1 MFALTSE
8 QLAIQKVA
16 REFAEKEIIPVAA
29 DYDEYEKFPAPVIQK
44 MWETG
49 LVNFTVPEELGGA
62 GLDTLTACLVTEEL
76 GRACAGITT
85 VAAANSL
92 ALYPILISGTEE
104 QKKKFIPPICTT
116 GKYAA
121 FCLTEPNAGS
131 DAASVST
138 NAKQVEGGY
147 ILNGSKC
154 FITNGD
160 VADLYVVFATVDRSK
175 GLKGLTAFIVPKA
188 EGISAGKKEI
198 KLGIRASSTVV
209 VNFDNV
215 FVPEEN
221 ILGGVGQGFKVA
233 MQTLDTSRPM
243 IGALSVGVA
252 RAAYETAVKYAK
264 ERIQFGQPI
273 ASFQM
278 IQAMLADMATSI
290 DAARLLIWRAA
301 GMVDRKEIPYS
312 KESAMAK
319 LFASDTAMEATT
331 NAVQIL
337 GGYGYSR
344 EYPVEKY
351 MRDAKIMQIYE
362 GTNQIQRLVIA
373 GSILR

>member
-1 MFALTSE
+1 LFSLTSE
-8 QLAIQKVA
+8 QLAIQKMA
-16 REFAEKEIIPVAA
+16 REFADKEIIPVAA
-29 DYDEYEKFPAPVIQK
+29 EYDEQEAFPYPVLNK

-49 LVNFTVPEELGGA
+49 LVNITVPEDLGGP
-62 GLDTLTACLVTEEL
+62 GLDTLTSCIVTEEL
-76 GRACAGITT
+76 GRGCAGITT
-85 VAAANSL
+85 AAAANSL
-92 ALYPILISGTEE
+92 AFYPILIAGTDE
-104 QKKKFIPPICTT
+104 QKKKFIHPITSA
-116 GKYAA
+116 GKFAA
-121 FCLTEPNAGS
+121 FCLTEPDAGS

-138 NAKQVEGGY
+138 NAKATEGGY
-147 ILNGSKC
+147 LLNGSKC
-154 FITNGD
+154 FITSGD
-160 VADLYVVFATVDRSK
+160 VADLFVVFATVDRSK
-175 GLKGLTAFIVPKA
+175 GLKGLTAFIVPRS
-188 EGISAGKKEI
+188 EGISTGKKEK

-215 FVPEEN
+215 FVPKEN
-221 ILGGVGQGFKVA
+221 LLGQEGQGFKIA

-252 RAAYETAVKYAK
+252 RGAYEAALKYSK

-278 IQAMLADMATSI
+278 IQAMLADMATKI
-290 DAARLLIWRAA
+290 DASRLLVWRAA
-301 GMVDRKEIPYS
+301 MLVDQKGS
-312 KESAMAK
+312 FFAKESAMAK
-319 LFASDTAMEATT
+319 LFAGDTAMSVTT
-331 NAVQIL
+331 DAVQIM

-373 GSILR
+373 GNILR

>member
-1 MFALTSE
+1 MFTLTPE
-8 QLAIQKVA
+8 QTAIQKMA
-16 REFAEKEIIPVAA
+16 RDFTEKEIMPVAA
-29 DYDEYEKFPAPVIQK
+29 RYDEQESFPFPVIQK

-49 LVNFTVPEELGGA
+49 LVNFTVPEALGGA
-62 GLDTLTACLVTEEL
+62 GLDTLTACMVTEEL
-76 GRACAGITT
+76 GRGCAGIAT

-92 ALYPILISGTEE
+92 AIYPILIAGTEE
-104 QKKKFIPPICTT
+104 QKKKFIPPITGT

-131 DAASVST
+131 DAASVAT
-138 NAKQVEGGY
+138 NAQKVDGGY
-147 ILNGSKC
+147 LLNGSKC

-160 VADLYVVFATVDRSK
+160 VADLYVVFATVDKSK
-175 GLKGLTAFIVPKA
+175 GLKGLTAFIVPRG
-188 EGISAGKKEI
+188 EGVSTGKKEI

-215 FVPEEN
+215 FVPTEN
-221 ILGGVGQGFKVA
+221 ILGAEGQGFKVA
-233 MQTLDTSRPM
+233 MITLDTSRPL

-252 RAAYETAVKYAK
+252 RAAYETALKYAK
-264 ERIQFGQPI
+264 ERVQFGQPI

-278 IQAMLADMATSI
+278 IQAMLADMATKI
-290 DAARLLIWRAA
+290 DAARLLVWRAA
-301 GMVDRKEIPYS
+301 AMVDRKDAS
-312 KESAMAK
+312 FAKESAMAK
-319 LFASDTAMEATT
+319 LFASDTAMAVTT
-331 NAVQIL
+331 DAVQIL

-373 GSILR
+373 GNIIR